1 MEDVRGIL
9 IAFFL
14 SWRGTATFRSQRAE
28 VIGFTYPTRPLSV
41 HMLLRMGVIY
51 HYSV

>member
-14 SWRGTATFRSQRAE
+14 SWRATATFHSQRGE
-28 VIGFTYPTRPLSV
+28 VISPIRLGPLSV
-41 HMLLRMGVIY
+41 HMLLRVGVIY